1 MFRFKTENIIKMA
14 FLTLLL
20 WGYKESLAQ
29 QFYVGKTCVVDSQPS
44 AMGADE
50 GCVAGT
56 YFFDTDANST
66 QRVWDFGDPSNL
78 ATQSERG
85 AQHFYANPGNYT
97 VNLSKN
103 TATGL
108 VTETQIITVGT
119 MPMQPKFNGQ
129 NATDTTVCAGNS
141 LKLDPYKTPLVGSN
155 YTYLWYPGGDTTATI
170 EVDSSGC
177 YSVEVSNADGCS
189 RTASITVNFCFQQAA
204 SGGGNERWFFGEGA
218 TLEFQNN
225 IPPPDEIDS
234 LASQRDLLTDPDT
247 DSTEISVTPIAGGSN
262 LLSSDVATA
271 MVYGPSGALAFYS
284 DGVHLYDGN
293 DQLITDASGTG
304 LRGNNTAAQGLSIV
318 PKTNCN
324 ECPHHQYYIFSKD
337 IDTDILSYSIIDL
350 RLNNGMGMITDR
362 DIPVALGVS
371 DGLTAIK
378 NGSETGFDIFTHLD
392 KGNGIQRISVDSSG
406 VQIFTEDIGTS
417 QDEADSHLGYL
428 TFSDGRNRKIAQGLV
443 VGGMN
448 MVEVSDYDAITGT
461 FSNPILIDLG
471 IPAPPVVYGLAFSPS
486 GDYLY
491 ATISGD
497 PSIGETSYLLQI
509 PIYFTV
515 PLTISSNISILDS
528 SVSQRFGALQKGPIQ
543 PASPS
548 VRPFIYMVVEG
559 ETQVA
564 YIQEPDE
571 AGVAASG
578 YIEVSSGFEVNGITK
593 LGLPN
598 ISFAN
603 QSQDGGGVSASYIGN
618 CFNAA
623 TALTASGI
631 CDPMRNEITW
641 KFEDGTSL
649 KGENVNYVFPHLGW
663 NRFEMEIEVF
673 NKSPLSGLVNNQI
686 VNALLELTE
695 TSCTKEVYVDSIYI
709 KPSPISLLEDMG
721 YVCTSGNILVRD
733 TLDAMVSGGN
743 TFTYSWQT
751 TLGVALNGS
760 ASDAIQ
766 VVIAPATYLLDVEN
780 DFGCQT
786 SDEIIVVEGCEPIIY
801 IPSAVN
807 TQSTVSDNRQLKV
820 IYEHIDNEKLQI
832 FNRWGELVFETDN
845 LDIKWNGTVKGKVQ
859 SPTLYAYKLSYTSVD
874 FPNRGVLT
882 EEGAVWVLR

>member
-1 MFRFKTENIIKMA
+1 M
-14 FLTLLL
+14 
-20 WGYKESLAQ
+20 
-29 QFYVGKTCVVDSQPS
+29 VDTQPS
-44 AMGADE
+44 AMGGDE

-66 QRVWDFGDPSNL
+66 ERVWDFGDPLNSVSQ
-78 ATQSERG
+78 TERG
-85 AQHFYANPGNYT
+85 VQHFYTSPGDYLVT
-97 VNLSKN
+97 LSK
-103 TATGL
+103 TTSTGN
-108 VTETQIITVGT
+108 VIERDSISVGR
-119 MPMQPKFNGQ
+119 MPTQPKFNGQ
-129 NATDTTVCAGNS
+129 NATDTTVCAGKS
-141 LKLDPYKTPLVGSN
+141 LKLDPYQIPLVGSN

-177 YSVEVSNADGCS
+177 YSVEVTNADGCS

-234 LASQRDLLTDPDT
+234 LASERDLLTESDS

-262 LLSSDVATA
+262 LLNSDVATA

-284 DGVHLYDGN
+284 DGTNLYDGN
-293 DQLITDASGTG
+293 DQLVTDANGVG
-304 LRGNNTAAQGLSIV
+304 LSGNNTAAQGLSIV

-337 IDTDILSYSIIDL
+337 IDTDILSYSIIDV
-350 RLNNGMGMITDR
+350 RLDNGMGMISER

-392 KGNGIQRISVDSSG
+392 EGNGIQRISVDSSG
-406 VQIFTEDIGTS
+406 VQILTQEIGAN
-417 QDEADSHLGYL
+417 QDEINSHLGYI

-491 ATISGD
+491 VTISGD
-497 PSIGETSYLLQI
+497 PSIGETSYLLQV
-509 PIYFTV
+509 PIYFTD
-515 PLTISSNISILDS
+515 PTIITSNIEILSTSI
-528 SVSQRFGALQKGPIQ
+528 SQKYGALQKGPIE
-543 PASPS
+543 PVSPS

-564 YIQEPDE
+564 YVQEPDE
-571 AGVAASG
+571 AGAAASS
-578 YIEVSSGFEVNGITK
+578 YIEVSSGFDVNGITK
-593 LGLPN
+593 LGFPN
-598 ISFAN
+598 VSFAN

-618 CFNAA
+618 CFNSA

-641 KFEDGTSL
+641 NFEDGTSL
-649 KGENVNYVFPHLGW
+649 KGENVNYVFPNLGW

-673 NKSPLSGLVNNQI
+673 NTSPVKGLVDNQ
-686 VNALLELTE
+686 VLNALLELTE
-695 TSCTKEVYVDSIYI
+695 TSCTKEIYVDSIYI
-709 KPSPISLLEDMG
+709 KPSPISLLADMG
-721 YVCTSGNILVRD
+721 YVCTKGKTLVRD
-733 TLDAMVSGGN
+733 TLDPMVSGGN
-743 TFTYSWQT
+743 TFTYAWQT

-760 ASDAIQ
+760 ATDAIQ

-780 DFGCQT
+780 NFGCQT
-786 SDEIIVVEGCEPIIY
+786 SDDIIVVEGCEPIIY
-801 IPSAVN
+801 IPTALN
-807 TQSTVSDNRQLKV
+807 TQSTVGENRQLKV
-820 IYEHIDNEKLQI
+820 IYEHIDNEKLEI
-832 FNRWGELVFETDN
+832 FNRWGELVYETNN

-874 FPNRGVLT
+874 FPDRGILT